1 MNWWIRFGCFLTG
14 WNHNILTQCSEAS
27 YKQLKKY
34 TSALIILMIMWG
46 FTGYSFAQRYVHTDL
61 IGSVAVA
68 ALFVVIV
75 IQIERQIILTVC
87 KNRIGGIFRFFIA
100 VIMSVLGSSVV
111 DQIIFGQDIERK
123 MIEITDRQVQE
134 QLPMRL
140 SIIDSKLSDIHYEI
154 DSLSKVG
161 MTLNEAI
168 ALKPTVS
175 TVSTQI
181 VKQPIQQ
188 KDGTIKMVAS
198 TSTQT
203 TSIPNPQ
210 IEQAKA
216 LEKTLNSLKKQE
228 SVYTEKKLNMEDN
241 LRKELSNN
249 VGFLEELNA
258 MIELM
263 ASRTEAL
270 IFYIIVFSFLIS
282 LELFIVTSK
291 LSDNKSD
298 YDLVVEHQFRMKEKN
313 LQNLY
318 EG

>member
-1 MNWWIRFGCFLTG
+1 MNWWIQFGCFLTG
-14 WNHNILTQCSEAS
+14 WNHKILTQCSEAS

-75 IQIERQIILTVC
+75 IQIERQIILTVG

-175 TVSTQI
+175 TVSTQT

-198 TSTQT
+198 TSTQ
-203 TSIPNPQ
+203 
-210 IEQAKA
+210 IEQARA

-270 IFYIIVFSFLIS
+270 IFYIIVFSILIS

-298 YDLVVEHQFRMKEKN
+298 YDLVVEHQLRMKEKN